1 MLLFAIASLSLAIW
15 LFLLLF
21 WGQFWRA
28 DQKLDRNTSNIG
40 IYPKVGIV
48 IPARN
53 EAELI
58 AQSLTSLLKQ
68 DYLGDFSLVLVD
80 DNSTDSTEAIAKK
93 TTETLQLSHKLEIIA
108 GQPSGKG

>member
-1 MLLFAIASLSLAIW
+1 MVLFTIASLSLGIW

-28 DQKLDRNTSNIG
+28 DQKLNPNTSI
-40 IYPKVGIV
+40 IQSYPKVGIV

-68 DYLGDFSLVLVD
+68 DYSGDFSLVLVD
-80 DNSTDSTEAIAKK
+80 DNSTDCCCSFCWVEN
-93 TTETLQLSHKLEIIA
+93 EN
-108 GQPSGKG
+108 